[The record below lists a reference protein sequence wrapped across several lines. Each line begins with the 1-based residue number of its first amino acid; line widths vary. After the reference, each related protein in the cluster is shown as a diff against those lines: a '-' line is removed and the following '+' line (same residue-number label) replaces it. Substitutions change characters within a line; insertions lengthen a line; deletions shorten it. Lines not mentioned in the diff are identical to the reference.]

1 MDSRSLWY
9 TSAISIWTLYSEY
22 HHQSIGHFFA
32 LVIYKYGNH
41 VLFREYDE
49 KRKRKIEE
57 SIKIKEAA
65 KEILREKSF
74 IKR

>member
-22 HHQSIGHFFA
+22 HHQSIGYFFA

-49 KRKRKIEE
+49 KENRK
-57 SIKIKEAA
+57 
-65 KEILREKSF
+65 
-74 IKR
+74 